1 MTANSL
7 SIWPSATATVRPGT
21 DSAPCALVV
30 GHRGQVQ
37 RPVSVQSD
45 DGQDW
50 VKGIDI
56 PRARRFCIVDT
67 VFCQSEVTADLRVAR
82 ERP

>member
-7 SIWPSATATVRPGT
+7 SFWPSAAATVSTWHRFC
-21 DSAPCALVV
+21 APCSGCGPSGSRA
-30 GHRGQVQ
+30 

-50 VKGIDI
+50 VKALTSAAHDGSVLWI
-56 PRARRFCIVDT
+56 PFSANRKM
-67 VFCQSEVTADLRVAR
+67 TADLRVAR